1 VTVERFD
8 LVVVGAGPAGVAAAL
23 HVKRRRPGARVLLLD
38 KAAFPRAK
46 VCGDAVS
53 AEGVDELEL
62 LGARD
67 AVRGYAPVTAMRV
80 RSPGGREVT
89 GAPPGAAY
97 VVPREVLDHR
107 LAGHALAAGV
117 ELRRQRV
124 RALAPSGAG
133 VLVDGSLE
141 AAVVVGADGANSV
154 VRRLAGVAAAPAGH
168 TAIALRGYATAAHR
182 GGELYLAWT
191 AGGLTYAWSFP
202 AGGDQVNA
210 GFILPLAHLGGGKAA
225 LRAELRRHLPD
236 VDVDPATLQAHH
248 LPLSSA
254 RPVPYRGRVLLAGD
268 AASLVNPLTGEG
280 IYYALASGR
289 LAAEAVLAA
298 PERPGPCYARL
309 LRAEL
314 GRHFRHTALLGRL
327 AVWPRA
333 TDLLVAAASD
343 PAVLHHVGAIA
354 FGKGVVTPGL
364 AARVATGWLRQRAR
378 AAAPSGAR

>member
-1 VTVERFD
+1 MTAERFD
-8 LVVVGAGPAGVAAAL
+8 LVVVGAGPAGAAAAL
-23 HVKRRRPGARVLLLD
+23 HFKRRRPDARVLLLD

-80 RSPGGREVT
+80 RSVSGCEVT
-89 GAPPGAAY
+89 GAPPGAAF
-97 VVPREVLDHR
+97 VVPREVLDAR
-107 LAGHALAAGV
+107 LVAHAVAAGV
-117 ELRRQRV
+117 ELRRRRV
-124 RALAPSGAG
+124 RELAPSGAG
-133 VLVDGSLE
+133 VLVDGSL

-154 VRRLAGVAAAPAGH
+154 TRRLAGVAAAPAAH

-182 GGELYLAWT
+182 TGELYLAWT
-191 AGGLTYAWSFP
+191 AAGLTYAWSFP
-202 AGGDQVNA
+202 AGGDRVNA
-210 GFILPLAHLGGGKAA
+210 GFILPLARLHGGKAA

-236 VDVDPATLQAHH
+236 LDCDPATLKAHH

-254 RPVPYRGRVLLAGD
+254 RPVPYQGRVLLVGD

-280 IYYALASGR
+280 IYYGLASGR
-289 LAAEAVLAA
+289 LAAEAALTA
-298 PERPGPCYARL
+298 PDRPGPRYAEL

-327 AVWPRA
+327 AAWPRS

-343 PAVLHHVGAIA
+343 PAVLHDAGAIA
-354 FGKGVVTPGL
+354 FGKGVVTTGL
-364 AARVATGWLRQRAR
+364 ATRIAAGWLRQRLGR
-378 AAAPSGAR
+378 A

>member
-1 VTVERFD
+1 MTAERFD
-8 LVVVGAGPAGVAAAL
+8 LVVVGAGPAGAAAAL
-23 HVKRRRPGARVLLLD
+23 HFKRRRPDARVLLLD

-80 RSPGGREVT
+80 RSVSGREVT
-89 GAPPGAAY
+89 GAPPGAAF
-97 VVPREVLDHR
+97 VVPREVLDAR
-107 LAGHALAAGV
+107 LVAHAVAAGV
-117 ELRRQRV
+117 ELRRRRV
-124 RALAPSGAG
+124 RELAPSGAG
-133 VLVDGSLE
+133 VLVDGSL

-154 VRRLAGVAAAPAGH
+154 TRRLAGVAAAPAAH

-182 GGELYLAWT
+182 TGELYLAWT

-202 AGGDQVNA
+202 AGGDRVNA
-210 GFILPLAHLGGGKAA
+210 GFILPLARLHGGKAA

-236 VDVDPATLQAHH
+236 LDCDPATLKAHH

-254 RPVPYRGRVLLAGD
+254 RPVPYQGRVLLVGD

-280 IYYALASGR
+280 IYYGLASGR
-289 LAAEAVLAA
+289 LAAEAALTA
-298 PERPGPCYARL
+298 PDRPGPRYAEL

-327 AVWPRA
+327 AAWPRS

-343 PAVLHHVGAIA
+343 PAVLHDAGAIA
-354 FGKGVVTPGL
+354 FGKGVVTTGL
-364 AARVATGWLRQRAR
+364 ATRIAAGWLRQRLGR
-378 AAAPSGAR
+378 A